1 MGEVVEPN
9 LDTKVGISRG
19 LKQTYMRFS
28 NSIGMLLRN
37 NKARV
42 GFTILVLLI
51 LFAVTGLF
59 FSPYP
64 PNAYLFAKSLPPN
77 DVNILGTTGY
87 GQDVFSQLIAGA
99 APTLL
104 VAFSVGLLGTLI
116 SLAVGILSGFSGK
129 KVNSIINAVVN
140 IFLVVPGVLLIML
153 FGTYFLGIHRNLGY
167 LSTIIILIVT
177 GWAFGARTFRS
188 ITLSISKREYVL
200 SSILI
205 GESRVSIIFR
215 QITRAIMPVVVS
227 NFFFTAMYGT
237 MGLTFVEYLGVGN
250 LEQVNWGTMLYWAI
264 NNEAYLTGQWWWIL
278 PPSIMISFLMFAFI
292 LLNFGLDEIANPSL
306 RVYGK
311 KKVKNGENSA

>member
-1 MGEVVEPN
+1 MSEVLENRVN
-9 LDTKVGISRG
+9 AKAGLSKGLRHLYAGITSS
-19 LKQTYMRFS
+19 M
-28 NSIGMLLRN
+28 GMLLRN
-37 NKARV
+37 SKAKV
-42 GFTILVLLI
+42 GFTILILLGI
-51 LFAVTGLF
+51 FAAVGIFL
-59 FSPYP
+59 SPYP

-77 DVNILGTTGY
+77 RINILGTTGY

-129 KVNSIINAVVN
+129 RVNSVINAVVN

-278 PPSIMISFLMFAFI
+278 PPSIMISFLMFGFI

-306 RVYGK
+306 RIYMK
-311 KKVKNGENSA
+311 KKARKVDESA

>member
-19 LKQTYMRFS
+19 LKQTYLRFS

>member
-1 MGEVVEPN
+1 MILGEVLEPN
-9 LDTKVGISRG
+9 FHRKIGASGIFKRLYSS
-19 LKQTYMRFS
+19 LA
-28 NSIGMLLRN
+28 NSVGMLLRN
-37 NKARV
+37 SKAKV
-42 GFTILVLLI
+42 GFTILILLGI
-51 LFAVTGLF
+51 FAIIGIF

-77 DVNILGTTGY
+77 HVNILGTTGY

-129 KVNSIINAVVN
+129 RVNSVINAVVN

-205 GESRVSIIFR
+205 GESRISIIFR

-250 LEQVNWGTMLYWAI
+250 LQQVNWGTMLYWAI

-278 PPSIMISFLMFAFI
+278 PPSIMISFLMFGFI

-306 RVYGK
+306 RIYQK
-311 KKVKNGENSA
+311 KKIKKVD